1 MTSTAWVLVDLQVG
15 LLTGA
20 LAELAQRTADAVQN
34 IGGDVWA
41 VVQQNPK
48 TGPLTVLRG
57 WTGCA
62 GAGDDALLEPLAA
75 VVSAVATKT
84 GYGTATSLDLGQLR
98 TYRRVLV
105 CGADTDACV
114 LGVALGLFD
123 AGVPVEVVT
132 DLCLS
137 AAGPQAHQAG
147 LVVLRRQLGAA
158 RMTTVPELM
167 GARRRP

>member
-1 MTSTAWVLVDLQVG
+1 MTTTAWVLVDLQAG
-15 LLTGA
+15 LHTAA
-20 LAELAQRTADAVQN
+20 LAQLAQRTGDTIATV
-34 IGGDVWA
+34 GGDVWA

-57 WTGCA
+57 WTECDGV
-62 GAGDDALLEPLAA
+62 GDDALLEPLAA
-75 VVSAVATKT
+75 VVSHVATKT
-84 GYGTATSLDLGQLR
+84 GYGTSTTLNLDQLR

-123 AGVPVEVVT
+123 AGVPIGVVT

-137 AAGPQAHQAG
+137 AGGPAAHWAG
-147 LVVLRRQLGAA
+147 LVVLHRQLGAA
-158 RMTTVPELM
+158 RMTTSIELT
-167 GARRRP
+167 GTRRA